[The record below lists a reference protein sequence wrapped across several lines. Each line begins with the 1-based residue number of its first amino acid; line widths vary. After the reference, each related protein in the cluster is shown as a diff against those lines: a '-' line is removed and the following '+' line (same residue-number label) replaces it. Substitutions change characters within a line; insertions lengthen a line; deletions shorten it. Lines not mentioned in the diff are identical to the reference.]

1 MVYTLARWSLLENHL
16 EGGFTHADQWGNRIL
31 QYFLVLTVSKILMK
45 NWECMGKLLKVN
57 TIVQIQQSVHFC
69 INIGNENRHPSIQ
82 RKQIIM
88 NHLIMEENTDSSKVK
103 S

>member
-1 MVYTLARWSLLENHL
+1 
-16 EGGFTHADQWGNRIL
+16 
-31 QYFLVLTVSKILMK
+31 
-45 NWECMGKLLKVN
+45 MGKLLKVN